1 MPALCFAPAEL
12 KSGRSG
18 SVELPSHI
26 QLPKETMFDKTG
38 QWIHLETFDGFD
50 NGLSDLIELWSSKT
64 ATQAIKE
71 SALAHFK
78 EDLEGA
84 ALNWADNRA
93 KLKKFASIGKELAEF
108 EEALTDGSGIAPD
121 PDNAAPVKSKKT

>member
-1 MPALCFAPAEL
+1 
-12 KSGRSG
+12 
-18 SVELPSHI
+18 
-26 QLPKETMFDKTG
+26 MFDKTG

-78 EDLEGA
+78 EDLEAA

-93 KLKKFASIGKELAEF
+93 KLKKFAVIGKELAEF
-108 EEALTDGSGIAPD
+108 EEALTDDSSIALEPA
-121 PDNAAPVKSKKT
+121 NAAPAKPKRT